1 MGEIDIYGVIVPVLL
16 IAGLFALLITLLAG
30 RLMDRFGLYRFIW
43 HRALFDLAI
52 FVIALGAL
60 LQIPVGVTHP
70 YVGLPATAASE
81 DTPS

>member
-16 IAGLFALLITLLAG
+16 IAGLFALLITLAAS
-30 RLMDRFGLYRFIW
+30 RLLDRFGLYRFVW

-70 YVGLPATAASE
+70 YQHLPATTAGE